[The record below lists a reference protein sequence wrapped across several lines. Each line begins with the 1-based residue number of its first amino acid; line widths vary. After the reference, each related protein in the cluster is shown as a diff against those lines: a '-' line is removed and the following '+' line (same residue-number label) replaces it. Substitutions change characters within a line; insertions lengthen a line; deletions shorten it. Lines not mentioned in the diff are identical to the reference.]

1 MVSDLLPCEN
11 AQPTFDLAGFFVL
24 RRAPVVTSRYDGLFE
39 ANKGRGLQGHLVP
52 ECRKK
57 LSRDGVPLRDH
68 DHHSGIAVQ
77 AELVVNRARKKPGV
91 VVVVQRVGDNYSLHV
106 GQLSNII
113 IHEVSQDMHR
123 NCSSQ

>member
-1 MVSDLLPCEN
+1 
-11 AQPTFDLAGFFVL
+11 
-24 RRAPVVTSRYDGLFE
+24 
-39 ANKGRGLQGHLVP
+39 
-52 ECRKK
+52 
-57 LSRDGVPLRDH
+57 
-68 DHHSGIAVQ
+68 
-77 AELVVNRARKKPGV
+77 V